1 MCPDTRGKKNQ
12 LLGTEICKTGKHSSR
27 SKTTKH
33 TGLGLGWWG
42 GAGGGVYA
50 VGPAN
55 RASGALIQWET
66 GHCFLWASHRK
77 MLMSHSLYGTKNRA
91 DIIIL

>member
-33 TGLGLGWWG
+33 TGLGLGWG
-42 GAGGGVYA
+42 GRGVYPVA
-50 VGPAN
+50 LAN

-77 MLMSHSLYGTKNRA
+77 MLTSHSLYRTKTTEQ
-91 DIIIL
+91 I